1 MRAHPA
7 IPFPRFLTASLAAFA
22 VLLLAGCGGPTLIDY
37 AEHGWGLGICG
48 MIILIM
54 DIVAIIEV
62 SGSDRTFGGKV
73 LWVLILIFFP
83 VGGLLLYYFF
93 GR

>member
-1 MRAHPA
+1 MKTIH
-7 IPFPRFLTASLAAFA
+7 ASLLALTT
-22 VLLLAGCGGPTLIDY
+22 VLLAGCGGPTLIDY
-37 AEHGWGLGICG
+37 ANHGWGLGICG
-48 MIILIM
+48 TIVLVM

-62 SGSDRTFGGKV
+62 AGSDRTFGSKV

-83 VGGLLLYYFF
+83 VGGLLIYYFF

>member
-1 MRAHPA
+1 MKPLH
-7 IPFPRFLTASLAAFA
+7 ASLLALTT
-22 VLLLAGCGGPTLIDY
+22 VLLAGCGGPTLIDY
-37 AEHGWGLGICG
+37 ANHGWGLGICG
-48 MIILIM
+48 TMVLIM

-62 SGSDRTFGGKV
+62 AGSDRTFGSKV

-83 VGGLLLYYFF
+83 VGGLLIYYFF